1 MPTTRAPDTDRQ
13 RRPRTRWLLPTTG
26 LLAALTGLMLVLL
39 LAGAGGRTARAEP
52 VEPTQVP
59 ILPTAPTPPPSSSP
73 PSSAPTTAAPTTTP
87 APPPAPPAGPS
98 FLDGFSGVGMVDVAG
113 MAITEW
119 VRGLV
124 RTGLQTVLKLL
135 GDTVLSTPEMAEM
148 PRITELWDWAR
159 HIANALYVLLA
170 TASALILMA
179 HESLQTRYAVKELLP
194 RLVIGFLT
202 SNLSLT
208 IVGQAIVMANALSSA
223 ILGEGTGPANLV
235 GQLNTNIVTQ
245 VQTAGIFLLLLASV
259 LIVLIVILLLIWI
272 VRIAL
277 TAVLLIAAPLALS
290 AHALP
295 HTEGLARLW
304 WKAMI
309 ALLAVQIAQAL
320 VLVLALRSFFATADP
335 TPGWIGI
342 GTGALTFLV
351 FLVLF
356 YIEIKIPFWAFQQVW
371 TARGGMLT
379 SLVKYAIAAKTLGM
393 LGLGKGARRGAAA
406 RGGGKA
412 GRVAGGMV
420 GGVRRG
426 ASPVV
431 AAAVPAGQLAP
442 QFVAKPTPAK
452 AQRRLAE
459 AQARIRTA
467 GERARAQAIRSYGAP
482 QATATP
488 PPPTARISQPA
499 PRTGSTPARTST
511 TPLPLST
518 TPVAGV
524 VQPARISTPPAPMAR
539 PPRTTAVTPPRISTV
554 PPSTARTPT
563 ASAPVSAA
571 ANPAAYTPARIST
584 TPPRISHTPTP
595 RPTPPPDPA
604 AYTPGR
610 ISAEPARI
618 STSTASAHV
627 QPADGTEPSRRRRIR
642 RRTNPS
648 DPKE

>member
-1 MPTTRAPDTDRQ
+1 MPTTPALATE
-13 RRPRTRWLLPTTG
+13 RRRTLRTHWLLPTAG
-26 LLAALTGLMLVLL
+26 LLAALTGLILALL
-39 LAGAGGRTARAEP
+39 LAGAGGRTAQAEP

-59 ILPTAPTPPPSSSP
+59 ILPTAPPPSSSSTP
-73 PSSAPTTAAPTTTP
+73 PAPTTTSP
-87 APPPAPPAGPS
+87 TTTPVPAGPS
-98 FLDGFSGVGMVDVAG
+98 ILDGFSGVGMVDVAG

-148 PRITELWDWAR
+148 PRIAELWDWAR

-170 TASALILMA
+170 TASGLILMA
-179 HESLQTRYAVKELLP
+179 HESLQTRYAIKELLP

-208 IVGQAIVMANALSSA
+208 IVGQAIVMANALSAA

-277 TAVLLIAAPLALS
+277 TAVLVIAAPLALS

-295 HTEGLARLW
+295 HTEGMARLW

-371 TARGGMLT
+371 AGRGGMLT

-393 LGLGKGARRGAAA
+393 LGLGKGSRGAAA
-406 RGGGKA
+406 RGAGKV
-412 GRVAGGMV
+412 GRAAGGV
-420 GGVRRG
+420 AGGVRRG
-426 ASPVV
+426 AAPVV

-459 AQARIRTA
+459 AQARIRSA
-467 GERARAQAIRSYGAP
+467 GERARAQAIRSYTAP
-482 QATATP
+482 KATASP
-488 PPPTARISQPA
+488 PPPTGRISQPVA
-499 PRTGSTPARTST
+499 RIGSTPTRIST
-511 TPLPLST
+511 TPARLST
-518 TPVAGV
+518 TPIPGA
-524 VQPARISTPPAPMAR
+524 VQPARISTPPTATVR
-539 PPRTTAVTPPRISTV
+539 TPRSSAVVPPRISAV
-554 PPSTARTPT
+554 PPNTARTPVP
-563 ASAPVSAA
+563 SIPVSAA
-571 ANPAAYTPARIST
+571 ANPAAYTPARISA
-584 TPPRISHTPTP
+584 TPPRISHTPAP

-604 AYTPGR
+604 AYTPAR

-618 STSTASAHV
+618 STSTPSAHV
-627 QPADGTEPSRRRRIR
+627 QPADGAEPGRRRIR
-642 RRTNPS
+642 RRANPS
-648 DPKE
+648 NPKE